1 MGIYDFLKTSKKYK
15 QSGAMRM
22 NLRHRF
28 LIEPYHDDIIDSR
41 VLDLAS
47 HDGRWAWAFAKS
59 GAKSVIGIEGR
70 QTLVDL
76 FDGFPDESSKSKV
89 QLIVGDIF
97 TNLEKFVRRN
107 ETFDVVAIFGIFY
120 HIMDHYR
127 LLNLVRNVS
136 PKLVIIDSEFIVH
149 KNNPMVSIIMEDT
162 RKKLNTIPFFPGQ
175 IKAPKGVVSLKGLE
189 VMADSLGYET
199 NWLDWKIVPKKLRE
213 PVSDYYRPGKKRR
226 FTCYLRPILTP
237 PL

>member
-1 MGIYDFLKTSKKYK
+1 MDIFDFLRTSKKYN

-28 LIEPYHDDIIDSR
+28 LIEPYQDDIINSR

-76 FDGFPDESSKSKV
+76 FDDFPDESAKSKV
-89 QLIVGDIF
+89 KLRVGDIF
-97 TNLEKFVRRN
+97 TNLEEFVHQN
-107 ETFDVVAIFGIFY
+107 KTFDVVAIFGIFY

-127 LLNLVRNVS
+127 LLNLVRKLS
-136 PKLVIIDSEFIVH
+136 PKLIIIDSEFMVH
-149 KNNPMVSIIMEDT
+149 KKNPMVSIILEDT

-175 IKAPKGVVSLKGLE
+175 IKAPKGVVSLRGLE
-189 VMADSLGYET
+189 IMADTLGYET
-199 NWLDWKIVPKKLRE
+199 NWLDWGNVPKKLRK
-213 PVSDYYRPGKKRR
+213 PVSDYYRQGKKRR
-226 FTCYLRPILTP
+226 FTCDLRPT
-237 PL
+237 